1 MKVGDLGNL
10 NRIPHEPYPKV
21 WELSMASI
29 AHLRRATWSSWEG
42 RGTVPATKEGFMCWS
57 PPIHTIQSTS
67 FTNLVLA
74 LRPCVR
80 LDQRFPVAVTQ
91 RYSLLRPIVALTL
104 TRCYSPPSCTTFQLH
119 ESSHQVL
126 RSSFGLFHASL
137 APLTRPKTNQIY
149 LILTI

>member
-1 MKVGDLGNL
+1 MNRTQRFGNPRWLRLLTCDALLGLVGTGGEQSRRPRKALCAGVL
-10 NRIPHEPYPKV
+10 PSKSPQCT
-21 WELSMASI
+21 A
-29 AHLRRATWSSWEG
+29 LR
-42 RGTVPATKEGFMCWS
+42 

-74 LRPCVR
+74 PRPCVR

-119 ESSHQVL
+119 KSSHEVL

-137 APLTRPKTNQIY
+137 APLTRPKTNQFY